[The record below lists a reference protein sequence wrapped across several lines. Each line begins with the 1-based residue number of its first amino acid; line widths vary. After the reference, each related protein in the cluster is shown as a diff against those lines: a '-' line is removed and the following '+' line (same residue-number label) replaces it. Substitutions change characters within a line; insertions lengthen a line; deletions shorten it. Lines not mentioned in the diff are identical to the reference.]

1 MSCWSLWLIDQ
12 GWQWRTEIWCW
23 MHGFAVAYIKKK
35 WDSEQLLKWNS
46 IILWFRSWKCLLV
59 IWLFTQ
65 NSDHI
70 HGSAP
75 VWWIATISG
84 QSDFF
89 SRLAAVGSL
98 LLLVATVLGIYASI
112 LIVRGNHHG
121 DKSYNWCCRY
131 GTYDPSPAML
141 CQNQLCCA
149 GARKGEDHPYLGG
162 PGVCDYKEGIH
173 RPYKDALDPR
183 LKDPNYHWSQW
194 YCEKDTCGDKISLC
208 GPERFDFGN
217 STAQKI
223 EEILRRNQACCNIDR
238 CIHKDDVANAC
249 VCSWVFA
256 ILSLI
261 SVMAFRFCD
270 SNTPLFS
277 CNEKGFPPWRWI
289 WYPAFFMYAPPLPV
303 FISGLLVQWYLQATA
318 KILWLCR
325 MLHFYS
331 TRDLIKLSHRGRR
344 SVLWTCHD

>member
-1 MSCWSLWLIDQ
+1 MKNGDMMLNAWFCGGI
-12 GWQWRTEIWCW
+12 
-23 MHGFAVAYIKKK
+23 YKKK
-35 WDSEQLLKWNS
+35 
-46 IILWFRSWKCLLV
+46 
-59 IWLFTQ
+59 
-65 NSDHI
+65 
-70 HGSAP
+70 
-75 VWWIATISG
+75 
-84 QSDFF
+84 SDFF

-289 WYPAFFMYAPPLPV
+289 WYPAFFIFIAVNVTTLQYLMNGIKDSIPPPDWLFPFLIIMNV
-303 FISGLLVQWYLQATA
+303 VVMIMFLASCYLWLDELIEPPSLVPSTQEMNKEPQRTGVEVEHMPLMQPHLVQTTQHPIYMEGNIGNA
-318 KILWLCR
+318 
-325 MLHFYS
+325 
-331 TRDLIKLSHRGRR
+331 
-344 SVLWTCHD
+344 